1 MQMIQKYCKRWGA
14 PAAKEAI
21 IIESLLM
28 RLEIARA
35 SLGGPQSASHQST
48 IRRCIGVNGVQ
59 FVKRLEDAGCI
70 AESEYEPDHAELLTA
85 LHEWAAFHLRE
96 INALHTA
103 ERGFK
108 KVLATIPGESR
119 DRIAIHTRLR
129 ALKGLVVIADRQ
141 SRWDEGEALC
151 REALDLSIKEL
162 GQTHYYTIRLGEWLM
177 DL

>member
-1 MQMIQKYCKRWGA
+1 
-14 PAAKEAI
+14 
-21 IIESLLM
+21 
-28 RLEIARA
+28 
-35 SLGGPQSASHQST
+35 
-48 IRRCIGVNGVQ
+48 
-59 FVKRLEDAGCI
+59 
-70 AESEYEPDHAELLTA
+70 

-96 INALHTA
+96 INALCTA

-108 KVLATIPGESR
+108 KVLATIPEQSR
-119 DRIAIHTRLR
+119 DRTAIHARLR

-177 DL
+177 DLLSQQGREEEAQQIAVDNGLEVECDLE